1 MNFTFIR
8 NPKEFGNICGFS
20 PRQSQSSHR
29 HTDTHNNEHILR
41 VQKYKE
47 QRLEIGPQ
55 PTTVLC
61 NETVYPDVCQGIC
74 CGIKVIS
81 RKITKSIN

>member
-1 MNFTFIR
+1 MWVFATSVTII
-8 NPKEFGNICGFS
+8 PQ
-20 PRQSQSSHR
+20 PV
-29 HTDTHNNEHILR
+29 DTHNNEHILR

-74 CGIKVIS
+74 CGIKMIS
-81 RKITKSIN
+81 WKITVF

>member
-8 NPKEFGNICGFS
+8 NPKEFGNVCGFQ
-20 PRQSQSSHR
+20 PRQSQSSHK
-29 HTDTHNNEHILR
+29 HTDTHNNEHILG

-55 PTTVLC
+55 P
-61 NETVYPDVCQGIC
+61 
-74 CGIKVIS
+74 S
-81 RKITKSIN
+81 